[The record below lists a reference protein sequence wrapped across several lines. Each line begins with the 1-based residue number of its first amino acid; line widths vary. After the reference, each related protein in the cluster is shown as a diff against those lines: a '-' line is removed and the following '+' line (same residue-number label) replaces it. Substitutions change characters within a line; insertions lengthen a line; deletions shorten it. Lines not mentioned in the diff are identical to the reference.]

1 MTCPRSHSRL
11 ARWSGLQA
19 PGQGFFCHTPILSRL
34 WLTPYRPR
42 ESKCGLSFPPPQKRG
57 AQCREAG
64 IQEPLCAEARPRHVA
79 PLPSRLLSLAL
90 VLMGR
95 WEFPPPNL
103 LLLSKPH
110 TQGPDLLRN
119 WQGRKQLEVWPKSK
133 EQELVP
139 PGFRP
144 SLQLCQ
150 ATNQGWQLWGRAR
163 GRGEALTASAASG
176 LRGCRQEP
184 ARRKREEGARR

>member
-133 EQELVP
+133 EQELSTLLASAP
-139 PGFRP
+139 PSSSAKLPTRDGSSGGGRGAEERP
-144 SLQLCQ
+144 SLQAQ
-150 ATNQGWQLWGRAR
+150 PQV
-163 GRGEALTASAASG
+163 
-176 LRGCRQEP
+176 
-184 ARRKREEGARR
+184 